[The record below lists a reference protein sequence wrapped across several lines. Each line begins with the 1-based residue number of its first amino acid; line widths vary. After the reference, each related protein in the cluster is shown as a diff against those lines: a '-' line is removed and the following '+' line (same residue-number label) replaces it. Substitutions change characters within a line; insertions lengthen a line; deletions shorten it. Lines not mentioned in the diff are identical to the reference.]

1 MKRTLYNSLLD
12 WKISKNRKPL
22 LLQGARQVGKTY
34 LINRFGKNEYSDY
47 IYLNFEQNPDLKT
60 LFAGDLNPENIV
72 SNISLLIGRKIIPKD
87 TLLFFDEIQAAPEA
101 ITSLKYF
108 YEQAPEFHIISAGS
122 LLGVSVGKQASF
134 PVGKVN
140 FMTMYPM
147 SFIEYLNAFGGELL
161 AENLMKIKI
170 PEPIPD
176 LLHEKLLN
184 HLKMY
189 LFLGG
194 MPEVLQ
200 SYIDEKDI
208 ALARKIQNEILEAYQ
223 RDFSKYT
230 DGSQAIKTSE
240 LWQSLPYQLS
250 KENKKFKY
258 SDVRKK
264 ARASTFEQTIEWL
277 KKTGLIHLAY
287 NISVPKIPVSGYA
300 DYSKFK
306 VYLLDTGLL
315 GAMLKLSS
323 DIIIKPNEL
332 FSEYNGAFI
341 ENFIAQELL
350 VGGGNKGLF
359 YWTSKSEAEVDF
371 ILQMKDKIYP
381 LEVKSGSSKNIKSL
395 RSYADKYKP
404 KTIFRTSP
412 RNFAKDKDFIN
423 VPLYAVCSIENIL
436 ELQGIKSKFLRI

>member
-1 MKRTLYNSLLD
+1 MKRVLYYYLLD
-12 WKISKNRKPL
+12 WKTSINRKPL

-34 LINRFGKNEYSDY
+34 LINKFGKKEYSNY

-60 LFAGDLNPENIV
+60 LFEGNLTPTNII
-72 SNISLLIGRKIIPKD
+72 SNISLFIGRKIISKD
-87 TLLFFDEIQAAPEA
+87 TLLFFDEIQAVPEA

-122 LLGVSVGKQASF
+122 LLGVSVGKQISF

-140 FMTMYPM
+140 FMTMYPV
-147 SFIEYLNAFGGELL
+147 SFLEYLDAFGEELL
-161 AENLMKIKI
+161 AENLTNIKK
-170 PEPIPD
+170 PEPLPG
-176 LLHEKLLN
+176 LLHEKLLK

-200 SYIDEKDI
+200 AYIDEKDI
-208 ALARKIQNEILEAYQ
+208 ALARKLQNEILEAYQ

-230 DGSQAIKTSE
+230 DGSQSIKTSE
-240 LWQSLPYQLS
+240 LWQSIPYQLA

-258 SDVRKK
+258 GDVRKK

-315 GAMLKLSS
+315 GAMFKLSS

-341 ENFIAQELL
+341 ENFIAQELM
-350 VGGGNKGLF
+350 VNGRKELF
-359 YWTSKSEAEVDF
+359 YWTSKSDAEVDF
-371 ILQMKDKIYP
+371 ILQFKDKIYP
-381 LEVKSGSSKNIKSL
+381 VEVKSGTSKNIKSL
-395 RSYADKYKP
+395 RSYGDKYKP

-412 RNFAKDKDFIN
+412 RNFIRDKDFIN
-423 VPLYAVCSIENIL
+423 VPLYAVYSIEHIL
-436 ELQGIKSKFLRI
+436 G